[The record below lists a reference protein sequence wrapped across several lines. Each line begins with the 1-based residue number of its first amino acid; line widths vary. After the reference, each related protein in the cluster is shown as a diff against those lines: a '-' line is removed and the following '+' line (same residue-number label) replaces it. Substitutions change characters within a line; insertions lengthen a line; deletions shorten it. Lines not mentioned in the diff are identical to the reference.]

1 MLIRR
6 EIQQHLIRLSRQY
19 PVLTVTGPRQA
30 GKTTLVK
37 MAFPKLPYFNLED
50 PDVREIAELDPRAFL
65 EKLTHGAV
73 IDEFQRVP
81 TLASYLQGF
90 VDEKNKNRKIILTG
104 SHQLDVLDKVSQS
117 LAGRTAIVK
126 LLPFSIAEVG
136 TIKSSLG
143 LKDYLYAGFYPR
155 IYSNKLNPTEA
166 YRNYF
171 ETYIERDL
179 RQLIHIKD
187 LRQFRKFV
195 KLCAGRVGQIFI
207 ANNLANEIGVS
218 LPTINAW
225 LSILEA
231 SFIVFLLEPYHA
243 NIGKRLTKS
252 PKLYFY
258 DVGLASFLLG
268 IEKASQIERDPLWGS
283 LTENMVICE
292 IIKKRHNQG
301 KDSQL
306 FFYRDSNMNEVDV
319 VFQNGRSLIPVE
331 IKAAQTFNKDFTK
344 NLNYFMKL
352 FSARSKKGYLVY
364 SGKTEQTIGKVQL
377 INYKNASQI
386 VPS

>member
-1 MLIRR
+1 MIVKR
-6 EIQQHLIRLSRQY
+6 EIQQHLVRLSRQY

-50 PDVREIAELDPRAFL
+50 PDIREMVELDPRAFL
-65 EKLTHGAV
+65 EKIARGAI

-81 TLASYLQGF
+81 TLTSYLQGF
-90 VDEKNKNRKIILTG
+90 VDENKKNRKIILTG
-104 SHQLDVLDKVSQS
+104 SHQLEVLNKVSQS

-126 LLPFSIAEVG
+126 LLPFSISEANSM
-136 TIKSSLG
+136 KPKLR
-143 LKDYLYAGFYPR
+143 LADYLYHGFYPR
-155 IYSNKLNPTEA
+155 IYSDKLNPTEA

-179 RQLIHIKD
+179 RQIIHIKD

-225 LSILEA
+225 LSICEA
-231 SFIVFLLEPYHA
+231 SFIIFLLEPYHA
-243 NIGKRLTKS
+243 NIGKRLIKS

-258 DVGLASFLLG
+258 DVGLASYLLG
-268 IEKASQIERDPLWGS
+268 IENTKQIERDPLWGS
-283 LTENMVICE
+283 LIENMVICE
-292 IIKKRHNQG
+292 LMKKRLNQG
-301 KDSQL
+301 KDPQL

-319 VFQNGRSLIPVE
+319 VFQSGPFLIPIE
-331 IKAAQTFNKDFTK
+331 IKASQTFNQNFTK
-344 NLNYFMKL
+344 NLLYFTKL
-352 FSARSKKGYLVY
+352 FPKQTREAYLIY
-364 SGKTEQTIGKVQL
+364 SGNSHHSLGKIRL
-377 INYKNASQI
+377 LNYKNVSDI
-386 VPS
+386 FH

>member
-1 MLIRR
+1 MLIHR

-19 PVLTVTGPRQA
+19 PVIAVTGPRQA

-50 PDVREIAELDPRAFL
+50 PDVREVAELDPRAFL
-65 EKLTHGAV
+65 EKISHGAI

-81 TLASYLQGF
+81 TLVSYLQGF
-90 VDEKNKNRKIILTG
+90 VDENKNRKIILTG
-104 SHQLDVLDKVSQS
+104 SQQLEVLNKVSQS

-126 LLPFSIAEVG
+126 LLPFSMAEAD
-136 TIKSSLG
+136 TLKPNLKSA
-143 LKDYLYAGFYPR
+143 DYLYNGFYPR

-179 RQLIHIKD
+179 RQLIHVKD

-195 KLCAGRVGQIFI
+195 KLCAGRVGQIFV
-207 ANNLANEIGVS
+207 ANNLANEVGVS
-218 LPTINAW
+218 LPTINSW
-225 LSILEA
+225 LSILES
-231 SFIVFLLEPYHA
+231 SFIVFLLEPFHS

-258 DVGLASFLLG
+258 DVGLASYLLG
-268 IEKASQIERDPLWGS
+268 IENARQIERDPLWGS
-283 LTENMVICE
+283 LNENMVICE
-292 IIKKRHNQG
+292 LIKKRHNQG
-301 KDSQL
+301 KDPHL

-331 IKAAQTFNKDFTK
+331 IKAAQTFHKDFIK
-344 NLNYFMKL
+344 NLYYFAKL
-352 FSARSKKGYLVY
+352 FPTQSKKGFLVY
-364 SGKTEQTIGKVQL
+364 SGNSEHQIGEFQV
-377 INYKNASQI
+377 INYKNASRI
-386 VPS
+386 VSKG